1 MLTEHNDGSVTL
13 TEKRSH
19 VCLEVAREL
28 DALAGLLPT
37 VTTNGTPEATKTGY
51 QVRAIADR
59 IRTLASI
66 LMAGLGDEL
75 EKTEDI
81 AAKLRVAP

>member
-1 MLTEHNDGSVTL
+1 MLTEHDDGSVTL
-13 TEKRSH
+13 TDKRSH
-19 VCLEVAREL
+19 VCLEASWEL
-28 DALAGLLPT
+28 HELAELLPT

-75 EKTEDI
+75 EKTDDI